1 VWMGKDKKWLRNYL
15 LRGFDIV
22 SDVELLA
29 LVIGKSGGGKLIGK
43 STKLIERFGGIDGLY
58 RADAFEIAEVEG
70 IGISTAVRIKASL
83 ELGRRGVLRSRENCI
98 EKVGSPQD
106 IANLMLPEFKGLDRE
121 YFKAIL
127 LNTKNAVIKIV
138 TVAIGSLNAAL
149 VHPRETFKSA
159 IAVSAASIV
168 LVHNH
173 PGGDPEPSREDEELT
188 LRFIQAGKLLGIE
201 LLDHVILGDGS
212 FVSLR
217 ERGLIKDY

>member
-1 VWMGKDKKWLRNYL
+1 MGKDKKWLRNYL
-15 LRGFDIV
+15 LRGFDSV

-29 LVIGKSGGGKLIGK
+29 LVIGRSDGRELFRK
-43 STKLIERFGGIDGLY
+43 STELIERFGGVDGLY
-58 RADAFEIAEVEG
+58 NADAFEITKVEG

-98 EKVGSPQD
+98 KKVGSPQD
-106 IANLMLPEFKGLDRE
+106 IANLMLPELKGLDRE
-121 YFKAIL
+121 YFKAVL

-173 PGGDPEPSREDEELT
+173 PGGDPEPSREDKELT

-201 LLDHVILGDGS
+201 LLDHVILGNGS

-217 ERGLIKDY
+217 ERGLIRDY